1 VRSLALL
8 LLSSVAFAQATPG
21 NASLSYEALS
31 KSPAGAW
38 AEYNMTV
45 GTAKGTTMR
54 YSLVEKSAKAMA
66 LEIETQ
72 MPPIVM
78 RMDFAANGEAWKLS
92 RIRMKMGTSAVQE
105 VPPPETGA
113 DQIIKKGGS
122 FGKLLGTE
130 TLKTAA
136 GSFDCKHYKQAT
148 AQGEGEVWMSDKVLP
163 AGLVQTV
170 VSALGAKITLNAVG
184 NGAVAKI
191 R

>member
-1 VRSLALL
+1 

-31 KSPAGAW
+31 KSQPGTW

-45 GTAKGTTMR
+45 GSAKGTTMR
-54 YSLVEKSAKAMA
+54 YSLVEKTAKTMA

-78 RMDFAANGEAWKLS
+78 RMDFAANGEAWKLA
-92 RIRMKMGTSAVQE
+92 RIRMKMGTSAIQE
-105 VPPPETGA
+105 VPAPDSGA
-113 DQIIKKGGS
+113 DQIIKKGGT
-122 FGKLLGTE
+122 FGTLLGTE

-136 GSFDCKHYKQAT
+136 GSFECKHYKQTT
-148 AQGEGEVWMSDKVLP
+148 AQGDGEVWMSDKVLP

-170 VSALGAKITLNAVG
+170 VSALGAKITLSAIG
-184 NGAVAKI
+184 TGAAAKI
-191 R
+191 K